1 MSNYNDRKDKIEVH
15 LTELYTRHRSL
26 DLEIKEMYDH
36 WERDALINR
45 KKTAKLWLKDEIHRL
60 EEELKELQ

>member
-1 MSNYNDRKDKIEVH
+1 MSNYNERKDKIEVH

-26 DLEIKEMYDH
+26 DVEIKQMYNQ
-36 WERDALINR
+36 WERDDLIQR

-60 EEELKELQ
+60 ESELKALR